1 MKERMFDLEA
11 ISGRTERVSVE
22 DMPELAR
29 VLTRRHWPTP
39 GTVALD
45 AWNTGKGESRE
56 GTVKEV
62 GR

>member
-1 MKERMFDLEA
+1 MKERMFDVTT
-11 ISGRTERVSVE
+11 GPRTERVSVE
-22 DMPELAR
+22 DLPELAR

-45 AWNTGKGESRE
+45 AWNTGVGESRE

-62 GR
+62 KG